1 MGLCARFCSNLLAY
15 VMCSFPC
22 RNIICIATSVG
33 NAYSNISAKVSS
45 CKAACVST
53 YEGRSWYSRKT
64 KNLLALCFAILTLE
78 RHSIGIDRLYFSRI
92 VTMGGIATASF
103 AVFKIGPAQDVVLTL
118 KKFFALYVR
127 SYIVYGLTRFLVLDC
142 MLGSLQIWFNTWAD
156 FLSDLVAR
164 TVDSFDSMPEFL
176 VYVALWAYVM
186 PWLIALGASISCG
199 IVIFDSCWV
208 LPTVYKTVKRF
219 LVTYES

>member
-1 MGLCARFCSNLLAY
+1 MGLCARLCSNLLVY
-15 VMCSFPC
+15 VKCSFPC

-33 NAYSNISAKVSS
+33 NAYSNISAKVSR
-45 CKAACVST
+45 CKAALVST
-53 YEGRSWYSRKT
+53 YEGRSWYSRRT

-78 RHSIGIDRLYFSRI
+78 RHSIGINRLYFSII
-92 VTMGGIATASF
+92 VGIGGLVTASF
-103 AVFKIGPAQDVVLTL
+103 AVFKVGPAQDLVLTL
-118 KKFFALYVR
+118 KKFFALYLR
-127 SYIVYGLTRFLVLDC
+127 SYIVYGVTRFLVLDC
-142 MLGSLQIWFNTWAD
+142 MLGSLKIWFYTWAE

-176 VYVALWAYVM
+176 VYVVLWAYVM

-208 LPTVYKTVKRF
+208 LPTVFKTVKRF
-219 LVTYES
+219 LVSYES